1 MFLPGAPSINP
12 ETLSD
17 LHHLN
22 ILIYVV
28 LVLILLSS
36 ILALFPS
43 KPLMGFSAATINAT
57 SFALAFV
64 VCLETADGMAKITT
78 AINENQGGEGHATVG
93 WAWLPFAVEIVVQP
107 IATMLLFVS
116 WARREVARLE
126 RRKQLRDTEK
136 IARESDAGK
145 QGKKAGVESAT
156 SPSGRTKAE
165 ESTSTANE
173 KKVGHDEEKG
183 LGS

>member
-1 MFLPGAPSINP
+1 MFLPGAPPIEP

-17 LHHLN
+17 LHHLGV
-22 ILIYVV
+22 LIYIV
-28 LVLILLSS
+28 LVMILLSG

-43 KPLMGFSAATINAT
+43 RPLMGFSAATINAT

-64 VCLETADGMAKITT
+64 VFLETADGMTKITS
-78 AINENQGGEGHATVG
+78 AINGNQGGEGHATVG

-126 RRKQLRDTEK
+126 RKKQLRAAEK
-136 IARESDAGK
+136 LARESDAGK
-145 QGKKAGVESAT
+145 EGKKAGIERAVP
-156 SPSGRTKAE
+156 PSGQTKAE
-165 ESTSTANE
+165 ESTSKANE

-183 LGS
+183 LNS